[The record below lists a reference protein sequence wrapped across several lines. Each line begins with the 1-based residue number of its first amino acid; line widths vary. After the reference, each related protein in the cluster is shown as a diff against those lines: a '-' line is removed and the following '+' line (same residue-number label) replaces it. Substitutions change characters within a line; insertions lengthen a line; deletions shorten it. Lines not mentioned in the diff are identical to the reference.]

1 MAAEGVQYSDA
12 VAWLLR
18 GTASSDASRG
28 RLDSMAI
35 DALFDSVDTRLGG
48 QPSSQPQQAA
58 PAPPAPPAEEPQPPL
73 PWRILQLEVHEGQ
86 QRRDA
91 TGASYT
97 AHYVRTLIEVVS
109 PPADEVP
116 CMVLGHVVVADIER
130 REVILGVQVRDHF
143 RHLWSCGVRGRRCNL
158 AATTRASASALE
170 GLSTLI
176 PT

>member
-58 PAPPAPPAEEPQPPL
+58 PAPPEPPAEEPQPPL

-97 AHYVRTLIEVVS
+97 AHHVRTLIEVVS
-109 PPADEVP
+109 RSWRIFPIPFWRQSRGACPGTWSVPAAHALVEI
-116 CMVLGHVVVADIER
+116 GT
-130 REVILGVQVRDHF
+130 GT
-143 RHLWSCGVRGRRCNL
+143 RGC
-158 AATTRASASALE
+158 
-170 GLSTLI
+170 
-176 PT
+176 